1 MLSAATAV
9 TAATATILLLEYLFS
24 NQLYRDALLSW
35 GDRGTQSNCQKP
47 QVSRNEVRSSP
58 PKQRIPEPQKLGFI
72 FHFLGQTVEKRLLA
86 CGEIRDATVS
96 SRSTLVSNFERYA
109 SQHFILSC
117 HRHSANDCVI
127 EDSRIRGCI
136 LRSSGA

>member
-47 QVSRNEVRSSP
+47 QVRR
-58 PKQRIPEPQKLGFI
+58 KK
-72 FHFLGQTVEKRLLA
+72 
-86 CGEIRDATVS
+86 
-96 SRSTLVSNFERYA
+96 
-109 SQHFILSC
+109 
-117 HRHSANDCVI
+117 
-127 EDSRIRGCI
+127 
-136 LRSSGA
+136 

>member
-1 MLSAATAV
+1 M
-9 TAATATILLLEYLFS
+9 
-24 NQLYRDALLSW
+24 
-35 GDRGTQSNCQKP
+35 
-47 QVSRNEVRSSP
+47 RSSP
-58 PKQRIPEPQKLGFI
+58 PKQTIPDPQNRAGAGV
-72 FHFLGQTVEKRLLA
+72 HFPFSRSNCGKTFGLA